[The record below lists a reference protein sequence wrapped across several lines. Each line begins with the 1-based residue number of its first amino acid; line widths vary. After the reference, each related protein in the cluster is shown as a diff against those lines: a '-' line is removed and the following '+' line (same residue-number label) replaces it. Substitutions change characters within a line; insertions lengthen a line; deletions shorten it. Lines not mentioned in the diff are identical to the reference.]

1 MYLVNKSWF
10 YDIIGDVVSL
20 ESEPNFYSCDN
31 LEDIHRIAREITI
44 PSYEFMKKKNLAW
57 YINYRTTFFYLMEFG
72 IEEEKLQFERLQD
85 VIIIGPSKKSY
96 DFFID
101 SFYEVLWKDC
111 FGELKLSLDINDYK
125 IVDDPSFSALNFFG
139 NYYYE

>member
-20 ESEPNFYSCDN
+20 ESKSNLYSCES
-31 LEDIHRIAREITI
+31 LEDIHRIGREITI
-44 PSYEFMKKKNLAW
+44 PSYKFMKEKNLAW

-72 IEEEKLQFERLQD
+72 TEEEKLQFRRLQD
-85 VIIIGPSKKSY
+85 VVINGPSKKSY
-96 DFFID
+96 VFFIE
-101 SFYEVLWKDC
+101 SFYRVLWKDC
-111 FGELKLSLDINDYK
+111 FGELELPLDINAYK
-125 IVDDPSFSALNFFG
+125 IVDDPSFSAFNFFG

>member
-20 ESEPNFYSCDN
+20 ESESNLYSCDN
-31 LEDIHRIAREITI
+31 LEDAHRIAREITI
-44 PSYEFMKKKNLAW
+44 PSYDFMKKKSLAW
-57 YINYRTTFFYLMEFG
+57 YVNYRTSFFYLMEFG
-72 IEEEKLQFERLQD
+72 TEEEKLQFKRLQD
-85 VIIIGPSKKSY
+85 VIISGPSKKSY
-96 DFFID
+96 DFFIE
-101 SFYEVLWKDC
+101 SFYRVLWGDC

-125 IVDDPSFSALNFFG
+125 IVDDSSFSAFNFFG